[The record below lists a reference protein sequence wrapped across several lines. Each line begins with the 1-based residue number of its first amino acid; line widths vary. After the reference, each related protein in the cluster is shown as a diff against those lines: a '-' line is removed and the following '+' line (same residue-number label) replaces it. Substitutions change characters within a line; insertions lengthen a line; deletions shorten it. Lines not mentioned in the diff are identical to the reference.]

1 MMVLVMLMK
10 WIETKHFLIE
20 TESSMRSGGPANDA
34 GTDYS
39 EGIIDI
45 ILKYIFAKKKSRH
58 HPLSQCTGD
67 LVYCTAHEC
76 RTNTLI
82 I

>member
-1 MMVLVMLMK
+1 MKVAMAMMVLLMLIK

-45 ILKYIFAKKKSRH
+45 IFDITHCPSV
-58 HPLSQCTGD
+58 
-67 LVYCTAHEC
+67 LVAWYTALPMGAAV
-76 RTNTLI
+76 TP
-82 I
+82 